1 MSRVSR
7 QRGQPLYALAGLIAL
22 WTVGRVAAWSLAT
35 PVPMLYAEFRSAPPL
50 TVASRAAKQPA
61 ILTDT
66 PAQAP
71 ALATAQVQN
80 GRWAAPMMIPAAPL
94 PMLTP
99 QAAELIAP
107 VPDAPIAPAAALPS
121 ARPSNSMIAGGHQL
135 MYLAALRSLQLPAA
149 LIPRLRPASLQPAT
163 ANRWSADGWLLLRR
177 NSGPASLAALGG
189 SYGASQVGAV
199 LRYRIDRTSALKPS
213 LYLRASSALGGS
225 REQEAAFGFSA
236 RPIAGLPL
244 VALAEARLSR
254 STAGTHLRPAAMLVT
269 ELPPVKLPFGMKA
282 ESYIQ
287 AGYVGGYAASA
298 FIDGQARIDR
308 KLFSIGQAEMRAGGG
323 AWGGAQKGASRLDV
337 GPSASLSFRFEN
349 TGRLQNTGSARLSAD
364 WRFRVAGR
372 AAPASGP
379 ALTLSAGF

>member
-7 QRGQPLYALAGLIAL
+7 QRGQPLYALAGLMAL
-22 WTVGRVAAWSLAT
+22 WTVGRVAAWSLTT
-35 PVPMLYAEFRSAPPL
+35 PVPMQFRAAPPL
-50 TVASRAAKQPA
+50 TVASLAAKQPA
-61 ILTDT
+61 FLTDT
-66 PAQAP
+66 AAP
-71 ALATAQVQN
+71 ALTSALAPATAQVQN
-80 GRWAAPMMIPAAPL
+80 NRWAPPMVIPAAPL
-94 PMLTP
+94 PLLTP
-99 QAAELIAP
+99 EAAELIAP
-107 VPDAPIAPAAALPS
+107 APEAPIAPAAALPS

-149 LIPRLRPASLQPAT
+149 LIPRLRLGSLQPAT

-199 LRYRIDRTSALKPS
+199 VRYRIDRTSALKPS

-236 RPIAGLPL
+236 RPIAALPL

-269 ELPPVKLPFGMKA
+269 ELPPIKLPLGMKA
-282 ESYIQ
+282 ESYFQ

-308 KLFSIGQAEMRAGGG
+308 KLFSIGQAEMRAGGA

-337 GPSASLSFRFEN
+337 GPSASLSFRLE
-349 TGRLQNTGSARLSAD
+349 NTGSARLSAD